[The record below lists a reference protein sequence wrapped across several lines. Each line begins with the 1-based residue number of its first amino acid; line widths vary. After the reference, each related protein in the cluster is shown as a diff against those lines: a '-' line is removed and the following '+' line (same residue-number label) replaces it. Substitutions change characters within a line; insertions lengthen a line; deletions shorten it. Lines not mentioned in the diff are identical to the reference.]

1 MAQPSLL
8 AEVRDRAN
16 AIRDAGDP
24 QRAIGYLHRAL
35 DTGRASFGDDD
46 PEVLLTGHLLAAMHR
61 YCGDPSSAR
70 RILEEAL
77 AAGEFRLGDTH
88 PIMLAI
94 AFELGVVANELGN
107 RHEARRNLT
116 RVADAGPAVLGDD
129 HWQVTEA
136 RRHLRQWSVGEPTP
150 AEHSEPERPG
160 EHRYQPVHPLPA
172 GLDVPVARHDRSRPA
187 EFRAK
192 PRPTAVEGSPP
203 LIDAGHSLV
212 GVGRRAVGSQPAGGG
227 PAVPVLVAIGAAVAA
242 VIAAVVVVIV
252 GATVLLDRPGPS
264 ATVPATGPTQGARPG
279 GDPPGGLRL
288 TDDGTAVTLS
298 WADPTAG
305 TVPFMVASGRE
316 GQQLAALATVNPG
329 RTVFTVN
336 GLNPELD
343 YCFAVLAVYSADE
356 YAPSDQVCTQRRE
369 SDSN

>member
-1 MAQPSLL
+1 MAQPSPL

-35 DTGRASFGDDD
+35 DTGRSSFGDDD
-46 PEVLLTGHLLAAMHR
+46 PEVLRTGHLLAAMHR
-61 YCGDPSSAR
+61 SGGDPSSAR

-88 PIMLAI
+88 PVMLAI
-94 AFELGVVANELGN
+94 AFDLGVVADELGN
-107 RHEARRNLT
+107 RHEARRNLN

-136 RRHLRQWSVGEPTP
+136 RRYLRQWSVGESTP
-150 AEHSEPERPG
+150 ADLR
-160 EHRYQPVHPLPA
+160 
-172 GLDVPVARHDRSRPA
+172 A
-187 EFRAK
+187 EAD
-192 PRPTAVEGSPP
+192 TTVVEGRPP
-203 LIDAGHSLV
+203 FVDAGHSLA
-212 GVGRRAVGSQPAGGG
+212 RIEHRAVAGQPSGGG
-227 PAVPVLVAIGAAVAA
+227 PAVPVVVAIGAAAAA

-252 GATVLLDRPGPS
+252 GVTVLLDRPPGPS
-264 ATVPATGPTQGARPG
+264 ATAPADGPTPGAGSG

-298 WADPTAG
+298 WSDPTAG

-336 GLNPELD
+336 GLNSELD

-356 YAPSDQVCTQRRE
+356 YVPSDQVCTQRRE